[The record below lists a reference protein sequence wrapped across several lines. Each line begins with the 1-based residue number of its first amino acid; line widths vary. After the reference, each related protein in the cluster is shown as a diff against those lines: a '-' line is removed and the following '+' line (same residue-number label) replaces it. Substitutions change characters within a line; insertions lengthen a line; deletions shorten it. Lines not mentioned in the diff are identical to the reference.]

1 MARHGRSGDGTRAT
15 TSRPWSATCWRTWR
29 GSSPLRRSTMP
40 RMPVERFHQ
49 ALSTELDAL
58 RERGT
63 LKGAESVITRVL
75 PAAGERGP
83 RYLLA
88 GPPGDSDQPFLKM

>member
-1 MARHGRSGDGTRAT
+1 
-15 TSRPWSATCWRTWR
+15 
-29 GSSPLRRSTMP
+29 MP

-88 GPPGDSDQPFLKM
+88 GEGAQPHKPSLAT